1 MDCNGLMRSGCLL
14 SSLLLGLLL
23 GGQARAENWAFF
35 AAGEDGY
42 RHYVDLES
50 VGWHEDNPTL
60 VEAKFINTSRLDIYV
75 LMHFCDSRHPNY
87 GLYLLDGISRSV
99 QPESVVESSRQILC
113 FSPCLPSQVS
123 DGEAAPDLPALA
135 ADFWN
140 RHSCL

>member
-1 MDCNGLMRSGCLL
+1 MRSWWLL

-23 GGQARAENWAFF
+23 GGTAFAEDWAFF

-50 VGWHEDNPTL
+50 VRWQEDDPAL
-60 VEAKFINTSRLDIYV
+60 VEAKFINTSRSDIYV
-75 LMHFCDSRHPNY
+75 VQHFCDARHPNY
-87 GLYLLDGISRSV
+87 GLYLLDGASRSV

-113 FSPCLPSQVS
+113 FSPCVLLQSS
-123 DGEAAPDLPALA
+123 DGDAAPDRRPALA
-135 ADFWN
+135 ADFWQ